1 MMIRN
6 RLMIV
11 SDIVMI
17 IRIPMTN
24 SCHLIMIRDILM
36 ITALLMITGYY
47 QKYNIFFQ
55 GLETRKMY
63 PFSSK

>member
-47 QKYNIFFQ
+47 QKYNIFFK